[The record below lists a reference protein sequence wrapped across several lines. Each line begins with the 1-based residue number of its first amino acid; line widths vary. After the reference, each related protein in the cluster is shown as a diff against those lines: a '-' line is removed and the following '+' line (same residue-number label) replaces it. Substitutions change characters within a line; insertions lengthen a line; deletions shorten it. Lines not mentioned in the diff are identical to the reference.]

1 MIGRTVTPMP
11 ETITVAAIQMEP
23 RIGQTEHNRAHS
35 LDLIGQASDRGATLM
50 VLPELTNSG
59 YVFETREEAASLAED
74 AWTGPTVRAWSA
86 LAAQRGLYIVAGLC
100 ERAGDDVFNSAVVVG
115 PGGVLGV
122 FRKIHLWD
130 QENRFFTPG
139 DLGFPVL
146 DLPFGKLGVMI
157 CYDGW
162 FPESYR
168 ACALAGADV
177 VCIPTNWVPM
187 PAQPA
192 GREVMA
198 NTLVMAGAH
207 SNGVFVVAADRFGVE
222 RGQPFLGNS
231 IIVGPTGFPLAGPA
245 PADAEAIL
253 TAEIVP
259 AEARASRQLNG
270 FNHLLENRRTTQ
282 YSKA

>member
-1 MIGRTVTPMP
+1 MP
-11 ETITVAAIQMEP
+11 DTLTVAAIQMEP
-23 RIGQTEHNRAHS
+23 RIGHTAYNLALS
-35 LDLIGQASDRGATLM
+35 LRLIGEAADRGATLI
-50 VLPELTNSG
+50 VLPELANSG
-59 YVFETREEAASLAED
+59 YMFETREEAVSLAED
-74 AWTGPTVRAWSA
+74 ARTGTTVQAWAA
-86 LAAQRGLYIVAGLC
+86 LAAARGLHLVAGLC
-100 ERAGDDVFNSAVVVG
+100 ERAGDRVYNSAVVIG

-130 QENRFFTPG
+130 QENRFFAPG
-139 DLGFPVL
+139 DLGFQVL
-146 DLPFGKLGVMI
+146 DLPFGKLGVLI

-168 ACALAGADV
+168 ACALAGADII
-177 VCIPTNWVPM
+177 CIPTNWVPM

-207 SNGVFVVAADRFGVE
+207 SNGVFVIAADRIGTE

-231 IIVGPTGFPLAGPA
+231 LIVGPTGFPLAGPA

-253 TAEIVP
+253 TADIIP
-259 AEARASRQLNG
+259 AESAAARRLNG
-270 FNHLLENRRTTQ
+270 FNHLLQDRRAAHYT
-282 YSKA
+282 A

>member
-59 YVFETREEAASLAED
+59 YVCETREAAAALAED

-207 SNGVFVVAADRFGVE
+207 SNGVFVVAADRFGLE

>member
-1 MIGRTVTPMP
+1 MTDSIMA
-11 ETITVAAIQMEP
+11 AAIQMEP
-23 RIGQTEHNRAHS
+23 LIGQVERNRAHS
-35 LDLIGQASDRGATLM
+35 LDLIEKAADRGATLA

-59 YVFETREEAASLAED
+59 YVFESRDEAVSLAED
-74 AWTGPTVRAWSA
+74 ARTGPTVQAWSA
-86 LAAQRGLYIVAGLC
+86 LASQRGLHLVAGLC
-100 ERAGDDVFNSAVVVG
+100 ERAGDDIFNSAVVIG

-162 FPESYR
+162 FPESFR
-168 ACALAGADV
+168 ACALAGADI

-187 PAQPA
+187 PAQPP

-207 SNGVFVVAADRFGVE
+207 SNGVFVIAADRIGVE

-231 IIVGPTGFPLAGPA
+231 IIVGPTGFPIAGPA

-259 AEARASRQLNG
+259 VTASASRRLNS
-270 FNHLLENRRTTQ
+270 FNHLLENRRTAH
-282 YSKA
+282 Y

>member
-1 MIGRTVTPMP
+1 MS
-11 ETITVAAIQMEP
+11 EAITVAAIQMEP
-23 RIGQTEHNRAHS
+23 RVGQVDRNRAHS
-35 LDLIGQASDRGATLM
+35 LDLIAQAADRGATLA

-59 YVFETREEAASLAED
+59 YVFESRDEAVSLAED
-74 AWTGPTVRAWSA
+74 ARTGATVRAWSA
-86 LAAQRGLYIVAGLC
+86 LAAQRGLHLVAGLC
-100 ERAGDDVFNSAVVVG
+100 ERAGDDIFNSAVVIG

-139 DLGFPVL
+139 NLGFPAL

-168 ACALAGADV
+168 ACALAGSDI

-207 SNGVFVVAADRFGVE
+207 SNGVFVVAADRIGVE

-259 AEARASRQLNG
+259 ATASASRRLNS
-270 FNHLLENRRTTQ
+270 FNHLLENRRTAQ
-282 YSKA
+282 Y

>member
-50 VLPELTNSG
+50 GLPELTNSG
-59 YVFETREEAASLAED
+59 YVCETREEAAALAED

>member
-1 MIGRTVTPMP
+1 MP
-11 ETITVAAIQMEP
+11 DTLTVAAIQMEP
-23 RIGQTEHNRAHS
+23 RIGHTAYNLALS
-35 LDLIGQASDRGATLM
+35 LRLIGEAADRGATLI
-50 VLPELTNSG
+50 VLPELANSG
-59 YVFETREEAASLAED
+59 YMFETREETVSLAED
-74 AWTGPTVRAWSA
+74 ARTGTTVQAWAA
-86 LAAQRGLYIVAGLC
+86 LAAARGLHLVAGLC
-100 ERAGDDVFNSAVVVG
+100 ERAGDRVYNSAVVIG

-130 QENRFFTPG
+130 QENRFFAPG

-146 DLPFGKLGVMI
+146 DLPFGKLGVLI

-168 ACALAGADV
+168 ACALAGADII
-177 VCIPTNWVPM
+177 CIPTNWVPM

-207 SNGVFVVAADRFGVE
+207 SNGVFVIAADRIGTE

-231 IIVGPTGFPLAGPA
+231 LIVGPTGFPLAGPA

-253 TAEIVP
+253 TADIIP
-259 AEARASRQLNG
+259 AGAAAARRLNG
-270 FNHLLENRRTTQ
+270 FNHLLQDRRAAHYT
-282 YSKA
+282 A